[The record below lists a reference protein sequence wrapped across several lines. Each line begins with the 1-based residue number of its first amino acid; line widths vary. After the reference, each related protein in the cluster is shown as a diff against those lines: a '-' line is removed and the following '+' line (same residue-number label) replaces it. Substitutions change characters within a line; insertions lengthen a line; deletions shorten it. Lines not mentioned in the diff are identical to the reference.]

1 MSEHDMPRRMYADL
15 SWAHPIISPPENYE
29 KEGEVFSKTIS
40 AHSRIPIEAVL
51 NLGSGG
57 GNHDFCLRRR
67 FQVTGVDLSPDMIE
81 HASSLN
87 PGTRYHEGDIRTVR
101 LEPESFDAVVCF
113 DSIAYMLSRQDLTAA
128 FETAFFH
135 LKPGGVFLTFTE
147 LDPEHFTQNRIQHSV
162 HRRGDTEIV
171 LLENEYDPDPTD
183 TTVECAY
190 VYIIRES
197 GKLRVETDVH
207 LFGMFPNRT
216 WVECLETAGFAVTT
230 LSPFLEDHTTGF
242 CGLKSP

>member
-1 MSEHDMPRRMYADL
+1 MPPARRALLKFRPKRKSHDDQWVTYAFPDFGLYIFRSSRVYLSVRCGAMGKNVLGAHAHNDQLSLELNIDGEDVIRDPGTYLYMPVPEIRNQYRSVTAHFTPQAANIEPSRLDEHVFYL
-15 SWAHPIISPPENYE
+15 NYE
-29 KEGEVFSKTIS
+29 NEGEVFSKTIS

-67 FQVTGVDLSPDMIE
+67 FQVTGVDLSPGMIE

-128 FETAFFH
+128 FETR
-135 LKPGGVFLTFTE
+135 VR
-147 LDPEHFTQNRIQHSV
+147 LDKW
-162 HRRGDTEIV
+162 V
-171 LLENEYDPDPTD
+171 L
-183 TTVECAY
+183 
-190 VYIIRES
+190 
-197 GKLRVETDVH
+197 
-207 LFGMFPNRT
+207 
-216 WVECLETAGFAVTT
+216 
-230 LSPFLEDHTTGF
+230 
-242 CGLKSP
+242 